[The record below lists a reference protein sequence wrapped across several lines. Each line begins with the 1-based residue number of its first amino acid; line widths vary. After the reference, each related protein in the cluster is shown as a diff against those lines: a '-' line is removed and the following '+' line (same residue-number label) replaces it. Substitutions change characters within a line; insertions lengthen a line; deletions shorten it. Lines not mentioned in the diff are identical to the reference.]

1 MAKAEPDDAIA
12 DQIEV
17 GIRQVIAS
25 AVLFNYEVAERTG
38 MNIRDAQVLGLCQL
52 HGPLTAGQIA
62 TLAQLPSA
70 TVTGVIDRLEALH
83 MVRRGRD
90 AKDRRKVIVEVDDEH
105 LFRTLGPYYV
115 EQSTRLREVLATYSA
130 AAAAGDPGLPARH
143 HRRPAGPGAPA
154 PLSWRGT
161 PMCVV
166 GVTPVAGA
174 ARPTPVD
181 ILAVTTRGGAPW
193 GGCCT
198 RTG

>member
-1 MAKAEPDDAIA
+1 MPKVEPEAELA

-70 TVTGVIDRLEALH
+70 TVTGVIDRLEGLG

-90 AKDRRKVIVEVDDEH
+90 AKDRRKVIVEVDEEH

-115 EQSTRLREVLATYSA
+115 EQSARLRTVLASYSLRQQKVVRDFLRDVIA
-130 AAAAGDPGLPARH
+130 AQPGQ
-143 HRRPAGPGAPA
+143 
-154 PLSWRGT
+154 S
-161 PMCVV
+161 
-166 GVTPVAGA
+166 
-174 ARPTPVD
+174 D
-181 ILAVTTRGGAPW
+181 S
-193 GGCCT
+193 
-198 RTG
+198 

>member
-1 MAKAEPDDAIA
+1 LAKAEPDDAIA

-70 TVTGVIDRLEALH
+70 TVTGVIDRLEALQ
-83 MVRRGRD
+83 MVRRSRD
-90 AKDRRKVIVEVDDEH
+90 GKDRRKVIVEVDDEH

-115 EQSTRLREVLATYSA
+115 EQSTRLRAVLASYSVRQQAVIRDFLRDIIA
-130 AAAAGDPGLPARH
+130 AQPGQEPLPR
-143 HRRPAGPGAPA
+143 
-154 PLSWRGT
+154 
-161 PMCVV
+161 
-166 GVTPVAGA
+166 
-174 ARPTPVD
+174 
-181 ILAVTTRGGAPW
+181 
-193 GGCCT
+193 
-198 RTG
+198 

>member
-1 MAKAEPDDAIA
+1 MAKAKPDDAIA

-90 AKDRRKVIVEVDDEH
+90 LKDRRKVIVEVDDEH

-115 EQSTRLREVLATYSA
+115 EQSTRLREVLATYSVRQQQVIRDFLRDIIA
-130 AAAAGDPGLPARH
+130 AQPGQEPLPR
-143 HRRPAGPGAPA
+143 
-154 PLSWRGT
+154 
-161 PMCVV
+161 
-166 GVTPVAGA
+166 
-174 ARPTPVD
+174 
-181 ILAVTTRGGAPW
+181 
-193 GGCCT
+193 
-198 RTG
+198 

>member
-1 MAKAEPDDAIA
+1 MAKAEPEAAIA

-83 MVRRGRD
+83 MVRRARD

-130 AAAAGDPGLPARH
+130 RQQQVIRDFLRDIIAAQPGQEPLPR
-143 HRRPAGPGAPA
+143 
-154 PLSWRGT
+154 
-161 PMCVV
+161 
-166 GVTPVAGA
+166 
-174 ARPTPVD
+174 
-181 ILAVTTRGGAPW
+181 
-193 GGCCT
+193 
-198 RTG
+198 

>member
-1 MAKAEPDDAIA
+1 MARAEPDDAIA

-70 TVTGVIDRLEALH
+70 TVTGVIDRLEALQ

-90 AKDRRKVIVEVDDEH
+90 AKDRRKVIVEVDEEH

-115 EQSTRLREVLATYSA
+115 EQSTRLREVLATYSGRQQQVIRDFLRDVIA
-130 AAAAGDPGLPARH
+130 AQPGQEPLPR
-143 HRRPAGPGAPA
+143 
-154 PLSWRGT
+154 
-161 PMCVV
+161 
-166 GVTPVAGA
+166 
-174 ARPTPVD
+174 
-181 ILAVTTRGGAPW
+181 
-193 GGCCT
+193 
-198 RTG
+198 

>member
-1 MAKAEPDDAIA
+1 LPKAEPDDSMA

-17 GIRQVIAS
+17 RIRQVIAS

-70 TVTGVIDRLEALH
+70 TVTGVIDRLEALQ

-90 AKDRRKVIVEVDDEH
+90 ANDRRKVIVEVDDEH

-115 EQSTRLREVLATYSA
+115 EQSTRLRAVLASYSVRQQTVIRDFLRDVIA
-130 AAAAGDPGLPARH
+130 AQPGQEPLPR
-143 HRRPAGPGAPA
+143 
-154 PLSWRGT
+154 
-161 PMCVV
+161 
-166 GVTPVAGA
+166 
-174 ARPTPVD
+174 
-181 ILAVTTRGGAPW
+181 
-193 GGCCT
+193 
-198 RTG
+198 